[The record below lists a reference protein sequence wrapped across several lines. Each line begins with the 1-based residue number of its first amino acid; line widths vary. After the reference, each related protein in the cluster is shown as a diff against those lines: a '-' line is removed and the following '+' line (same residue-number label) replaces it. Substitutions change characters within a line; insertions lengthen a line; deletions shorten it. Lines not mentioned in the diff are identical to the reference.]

1 MQNLIRG
8 HIISY
13 LIWLCTV
20 CQCPI
25 KWWIN
30 PCPAETGYVI
40 FRKESKSRISW
51 LNLVNT
57 SVDMRSRSDC
67 FPDSIRFHWKTEV
80 NVPYSYLCSR
90 TRVKAL
96 ISRGQQK
103 LVKLSAC
110 KHSWPDLMVCCQLK
124 MHMLSLVFRR
134 ASCLDTHHSHLA
146 DIFEGNIKCIAQF
159 EHLIA
164 RWLNMS
170 NSKSTIW
177 PPDESAY
184 KKIFFKLLFQNQI
197 QECSGSVVECL
208 TRDRWPPS

>member
-8 HIISY
+8 HIMSY

-30 PCPAETGYVI
+30 LCPAETGYVI

-103 LVKLSAC
+103 LVKLSDMQTFMTWPHGVLSIENAHA
-110 KHSWPDLMVCCQLK
+110 KFSVQKGLLSWHTNDRHTIHILQTYLK
-124 MHMLSLVFRR
+124 
-134 ASCLDTHHSHLA
+134 A
-146 DIFEGNIKCIAQF
+146 I
-159 EHLIA
+159 
-164 RWLNMS
+164 LN
-170 NSKSTIW
+170 
-177 PPDESAY
+177 
-184 KKIFFKLLFQNQI
+184 
-197 QECSGSVVECL
+197 V
-208 TRDRWPPS
+208 

>member
-1 MQNLIRG
+1 M
-8 HIISY
+8 SY

-103 LVKLSAC
+103 LVKLTGMQTFMTWPHGVLSIENAHA
-110 KHSWPDLMVCCQLK
+110 KFSVQKGLLSWHTNDRHTIHILQTYLK
-124 MHMLSLVFRR
+124 AIL
-134 ASCLDTHHSHLA
+134 
-146 DIFEGNIKCIAQF
+146 NAQF

-170 NSKSTIW
+170 NSESTIW

-184 KKIFFKLLFQNQI
+184 KKIIFKLLFQNQI

-208 TRDRWPPS
+208 TRDRWPPG

>member
-8 HIISY
+8 HIMSY

-80 NVPYSYLCSR
+80 NVPYSYLCSI

-96 ISRGQQK
+96 ISKGQQK

-134 ASCLDTHHSHLA
+134 ASCLDTQMTDTPFTSCRH
-146 DIFEGNIKCIAQF
+146 IWRQF
-159 EHLIA
+159 
-164 RWLNMS
+164 
-170 NSKSTIW
+170 
-177 PPDESAY
+177 
-184 KKIFFKLLFQNQI
+184 
-197 QECSGSVVECL
+197 
-208 TRDRWPPS
+208 

>member
-1 MQNLIRG
+1 M
-8 HIISY
+8 SY

-90 TRVKAL
+90 RRVKAL
-96 ISRGQQK
+96 ISSNLIKTRST
-103 LVKLSAC
+103 LTMSAGR
-110 KHSWPDLMVCCQLK
+110 SDTDPWEVIFSDVGFPDY
-124 MHMLSLVFRR
+124 S
-134 ASCLDTHHSHLA
+134 
-146 DIFEGNIKCIAQF
+146 IF
-159 EHLIA
+159 
-164 RWLNMS
+164 
-170 NSKSTIW
+170 KSTNRCSRFITHFGTQYTQQILAV
-177 PPDESAY
+177 D
-184 KKIFFKLLFQNQI
+184 FQQRNYCWI
-197 QECSGSVVECL
+197 DWIL
-208 TRDRWPPS
+208 NI